1 MSPQIEIDWQEL
13 MAAALIPP
21 PERLADDE
29 SVREL
34 SREHLTVIAAPPER
48 AAALAS

>member
-1 MSPQIEIDWQEL
+1 MSPQIEVDWQEL

-29 SVREL
+29 S
-34 SREHLTVIAAPPER
+34 SRDRLVLMTATPER
-48 AAALAS
+48 EAAALAS